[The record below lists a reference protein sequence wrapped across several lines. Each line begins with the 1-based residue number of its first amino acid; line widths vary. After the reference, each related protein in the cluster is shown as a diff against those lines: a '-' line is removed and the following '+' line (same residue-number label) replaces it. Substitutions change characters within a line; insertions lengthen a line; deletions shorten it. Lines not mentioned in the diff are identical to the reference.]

1 MQEITETYE
10 NGITRTYTP
19 KPCSACHTLTD
30 PLSLFP
36 KDLCMACYAET
47 PEAMRPITAED
58 IKRLWGL
65 A

>member
-19 KPCSACHTLTD
+19 KPCSACHTHTD
-30 PLSLFP
+30 PLALFP
-36 KDLCMACYAET
+36 NDLCMACYAET
-47 PEAMRPITAED
+47 PAAQGIPTTED
-58 IKRLWGL
+58 IKRMFGI